1 MGEQVVEPVKVAK
14 PSPTKQKAKKEKNVP
29 ADANPKDLLS
39 IVKKT
44 AFNDVEAQKLID
56 VLLTKQSGDPL
67 NTSEEWIEKG
77 KPTESQKLRQELNE
91 TIQALEEERMKGKSF
106 ADKMTS
112 LRRELN
118 EEKSAKAN
126 HNRIIEELTQARAQ
140 EMNNSTNKLQ
150 QLINENS
157 LLKGQLSQKVTHR
170 RNIEMNQTHYQATI
184 DNLNQ
189 QQQQQPEK
197 SAQSA
202 GRGGQFSQE
211 TAQLNRR

>member
-1 MGEQVVEPVKVAK
+1 M
-14 PSPTKQKAKKEKNVP
+14 
-29 ADANPKDLLS
+29 
-39 IVKKT
+39 
-44 AFNDVEAQKLID
+44 
-56 VLLTKQSGDPL
+56 

-77 KPTESQKLRQELNE
+77 KPTENQKLRQELNE

-157 LLKGQLSQKVTHR
+157 LLKGQLSQEVTHR
-170 RNIEMNQTHYQATI
+170 RNI
-184 DNLNQ
+184 
-189 QQQQQPEK
+189 
-197 SAQSA
+197 
-202 GRGGQFSQE
+202 
-211 TAQLNRR
+211 